1 MGVALADTSPRG
13 AMQGMN
19 GLNMVGS
26 GHDARR
32 RLYMTGAWNGSRW
45 WKFDFHAHTPASN
58 DYGKGSQQ
66 QQFGGRTPKEWLL
79 DYMRAGIDCVAIT
92 DHNSGEW
99 IDQLKTA
106 LGELASE
113 KASGFRPLHL
123 FPGVEISVHGGIH
136 LLAIF
141 DPDKMTANI
150 DSLLGAVGFGG
161 TKGSSDAVTTKSL
174 AEVVGAIVSYG
185 GIAIPAHVDKSRGL
199 FNELD
204 GTTLEQVLACGDI
217 FAMEVVDSVVPK
229 PQTYISKKLHWTE
242 VLGSD
247 AHRPSVGA
255 GTQYPG
261 SHFTWMKM
269 GEPSIEGLRLALLDG
284 SPLSVLRSDQEKN
297 DPNQHAAMTIE
308 SIEVSG
314 AMYVGREHPFIL
326 KFNPGLNAV
335 IGGRGTGKST
345 LVEFLRLALRRDG
358 ELSDGLKA
366 EFEKYRKVNV
376 ERGDGGLLTGGAT
389 IKVSYCKD
397 GASFRV
403 QWSPDGGLDPIQ
415 EKTNDGWKR
424 VEGDIRQRFPVRI
437 FSQKQ
442 IFQMAK
448 TPRALMQVIDA
459 APEVDFR
466 AWHLECT
473 EQENRYLSLRAKA
486 REIEAGLSEEPA
498 LRGELD
504 DVKRKL
510 AIFEESGQK
519 EILKDL
525 QKRRRQKQAIE
536 TWEQSWGGMGGQLR
550 QTVAEAAP
558 GALELSA
565 FDPSDVGDKQ
575 LQDQVAKVRSELDGI
590 IKVVEELAE
599 QADSLRGQWKES
611 VEKSI
616 WASAAG
622 KAAAAYETLQQ
633 QLANAQAGDISS
645 YGTLVQRRQTIEQRL
660 KEMDDRRKQVAELKK
675 QWEESFQRLTSVRR
689 RLTEMRKEFL
699 GKVLRDNPHVR
710 ISVLPYGGQETV
722 EADFRKLVQREDGRF
737 ENDIGGP
744 GRGGLLGGIYRADAG
759 EATIEQSLDDLK
771 RCVRSIASG
780 GAMSEAVRDKRF
792 AAHISTLPTEAL
804 DRMDIWFP
812 EDSLEVKYSTQGDG
826 KNFRLIEEGSPGQKT
841 AAMLAFLLSYG
852 TEPLILD
859 QPEDDLDNHLIYDL
873 VVTQLRAAKRH
884 RQVIVVTHNANIV
897 VNGDAEMVVAF
908 CARGGQT
915 QIEAEGCLQEDKV
928 RDTIC
933 GILEGGRK
941 AFEERYRRIAQES
954 HHV

>member
-1 MGVALADTSPRG
+1 
-13 AMQGMN
+13 
-19 GLNMVGS
+19 
-26 GHDARR
+26 
-32 RLYMTGAWNGSRW
+32 MTGAWNGSRW

-58 DYGKGSQQ
+58 DYGNGSQQ

-79 DYMRAGIDCVAIT
+79 DYMRAGIDCVAVT
-92 DHNSGEW
+92 DHNSGAW

-106 LGELASE
+106 LGELESA

-123 FPGVEISVHGGIH
+123 FPGIEISVNGGVH

-141 DPDKMTANI
+141 DPDKTTANV

-161 TKGSSDAVTTKSL
+161 TKGSSDSVTTKSMV
-174 AEVVGAIVSYG
+174 EVVKAVVSHG
-185 GIAIPAHVDKSRGL
+185 GIAIPAHVDKSRGM
-199 FNELD
+199 FKELD
-204 GTTLEQVLACGDI
+204 GTTLEQVLDCGDL
-217 FAMEVVDSVVPK
+217 FAMELVDSTVPK
-229 PQTYISKKLHWTE
+229 PQAYISKKLHWTE

-247 AHRPSVGA
+247 AHHPSGGA
-255 GTQYPG
+255 GSQHPG
-261 SHFTWMKM
+261 SHFTWVKM
-269 GEPSIEGLRLALLDG
+269 GEPTIEGLRLALLDG
-284 SPLSVLRSDQEKN
+284 SPLSVLRSEQKEN
-297 DPNQHAAMTIE
+297 DPNQHAAIMID
-308 SIEVSG
+308 SIEASN
-314 AMYVGREHPFIL
+314 ALYMGRGHPFNL
-326 KFNPGLNAV
+326 RFNPWLNAV

-345 LVEFLRLALRRDG
+345 LVEFLRMALRRDE
-358 ELSDGLKA
+358 ELHKGLKA

-376 ERGDGGLLTGGAT
+376 EHGDGGLLTKDAA
-389 IKVSYCKD
+389 IKVIYRKDNVFFRIQWGPD
-397 GASFRV
+397 GA
-403 QWSPDGGLDPIQ
+403 LDPIQ
-415 EKTNDGWKR
+415 EKINDHWKR

-448 TPRALMQVIDA
+448 TPRALMQVIDE

-473 EQENRYLSLRAKA
+473 EQETRYLSLRAKA

-536 TWEQSWGGMGGQLR
+536 TWEQSWGDMGERLR
-550 QTVAEAAP
+550 HAAAEAAP

-590 IKVVEELAE
+590 IKAVEELAAR
-599 QADSLRGQWKES
+599 ADSLRGQWKES

-675 QWEESFQRLTSVRR
+675 QWEESFQLLLKTRR
-689 RLTEMRKEFL
+689 SLTEKRSKFL
-699 GKVLRDNPHVR
+699 RGVLLDNQYVR
-710 ISVLPYGGQETV
+710 IKVVPYQSKETV
-722 EADFRKLVQREDGRF
+722 EEEFRRLIQREGTLF
-737 ENDIGGP
+737 EKDIE
-744 GRGGLLGGIYRADAG
+744 RLVNGIYSNG
-759 EATIEQSLDDLK
+759 TEESKTEAAVVAMKENIRSL
-771 RCVRSIASG
+771 ASG
-780 GAMSEAVRDKRF
+780 KATSWPIADRRF
-792 AAHISTLPTEAL
+792 ATHLAGLKPEAL
-804 DRMDIWFP
+804 DRLDLWFP
-812 EDSLEVKYSTQGDG
+812 EDSLEVEYSVRGDLQ
-826 KNFRLIEEGSPGQKT
+826 NFRPIQDGSPGQKT
-841 AAMLAFLLSYG
+841 AAILAFLLSYG
-852 TEPLILD
+852 NEPLILD

-897 VNGDAEMVVAF
+897 VNGDAELVVAL

-915 QIEAEGCLQEDKV
+915 QIEADGCLQEEKV

-941 AFEERYRRIAQES
+941 AFEERYRRIAQEP